1 MASNEGH
8 LKTTT
13 WKRMPGRLSLMQNES
28 SGSVTVFYLDGP
40 ATIRALKTLA
50 REIRQ
55 TNPDVLEISLFGSL
69 ARGDHSPGSD
79 ADLFILV
86 QEDGKKPFDRIPRF
100 LRLFLGGP
108 IGTDVL
114 AYTPSEVEEMRREG
128 NSLLTQIEREK
139 VRLA

>member
-1 MASNEGH
+1 
-8 LKTTT
+8 
-13 WKRMPGRLSLMQNES
+13 MQNES

-86 QEDGKKPFDRIPRF
+86 QEDGKTPFDRIPRF
-100 LRLFLGGP
+100 LRLFLDGP
-108 IGTDVL
+108 IGADVL
-114 AYTPSEVEEMRREG
+114 AYTPAEVEEMRHEG